1 MICGHLCNHQASAC
15 RLKAIVIRGCN
26 SCFLLVSILK
36 DSANITKSAENA
48 NCVQHRQHKLKVLLS
63 HSCVRLAKH
72 WATKKKA
79 PYTGAA
85 CLMSVDQPMGSGLD
99 MLSTRPRAAK
109 FIFDCMHQ
117 NLALKFCSQSKQA
130 KPELVQTTMMLMAG
144 RADAIRPK
152 SCNPIVSES
161 DASPLSAHCPIWSRK
176 AAHGIPLP
184 IQYHIKHHNQC
195 IDWSVCARM
204 SD

>member
-1 MICGHLCNHQASAC
+1 M
-15 RLKAIVIRGCN
+15 
-26 SCFLLVSILK
+26 
-36 DSANITKSAENA
+36 D
-48 NCVQHRQHKLKVLLS
+48 
-63 HSCVRLAKH
+63 
-72 WATKKKA
+72 
-79 PYTGAA
+79 
-85 CLMSVDQPMGSGLD
+85 
-99 MLSTRPRAAK
+99 
-109 FIFDCMHQ
+109 Q
-117 NLALKFCSQSKQA
+117 NLALKFRPQSKQE
-130 KPELVQTTMMLMAG
+130 KPELVQTTTILMAG

-161 DASPLSAHCPIWSRK
+161 DASPLTARCSICSRK